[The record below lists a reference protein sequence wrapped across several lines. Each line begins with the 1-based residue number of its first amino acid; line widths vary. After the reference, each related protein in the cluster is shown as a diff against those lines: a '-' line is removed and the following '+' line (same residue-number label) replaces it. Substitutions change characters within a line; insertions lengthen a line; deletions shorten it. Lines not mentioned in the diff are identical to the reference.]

1 MKDKTKNILLTV
13 SAYII
18 VASLFIYMLVT
29 LLQWGA
35 GLLSAIFNAVIS
47 TIVIVLIIVFSVYIC
62 WRLFTPEGRELEKKT
77 QERKYI
83 EKLKRKR
90 DREWKQMNK

>member
-1 MKDKTKNILLTV
+1 
-13 SAYII
+13 
-18 VASLFIYMLVT
+18 MLVT

-35 GLLSAIFNAVIS
+35 GLLSTIFNAVIS
-47 TIVIVLIIVFSVYIC
+47 TIVIVLIIGFSVYIC
-62 WRLFTPEGRELEKKT
+62 WRLFTTEGRELEKKI

-90 DREWKQMNK
+90 DREWKQINKYLIQPLYEKA